1 MKYEFLKLL
10 KDKAFLISLAA
21 CLIITVFMSVEK
33 SQPDSQTKYVMEQ
46 YNYDTS
52 EAYNDK
58 IKEYRNIADSRS
70 RIAKKAERLSNVNDE
85 YLSKVNIKTYNLCK
99 SPLEFKS
106 VFNIQFFNRSDIN
119 SGYLSAVVILIL
131 FGIAV
136 VRIFYA
142 DVNSE
147 LVMYIRSTY
156 RGQNKV
162 YNNKLIILL
171 ITAAVLAILKNVIN
185 FLPQI
190 IYGSAGDWLNPIQC
204 LELDS
209 PYNISILTFFIIQIL
224 FTLSSYMFYGMIIVI
239 VSVSSQK
246 IVNSLIAV
254 VITGGTW
261 LLYHYIVAIR
271 FGTPGIE
278 NKWYTFVSRYIGS
291 PHALYYPRSYFNKLE
306 FVRMGNIPFKPV
318 TVYMICTIPLII
330 AMYFTGR
337 YIYVKK
343 GRR

>member
-1 MKYEFLKLL
+1 M
-10 KDKAFLISLAA
+10 
-21 CLIITVFMSVEK
+21 
-33 SQPDSQTKYVMEQ
+33 
-46 YNYDTS
+46 
-52 EAYNDK
+52 
-58 IKEYRNIADSRS
+58 
-70 RIAKKAERLSNVNDE
+70 
-85 YLSKVNIKTYNLCK
+85 
-99 SPLEFKS
+99 EFKS

-204 LELDS
+204 LEPDS

-337 YIYVKK
+337 YIYVKRAGDK
-343 GRR
+343 MLEVKNLYKKYGKKCVLNNMNYLFTPGIYGLLGPNGAGKSTLMNIISDVIDSSEGSVEYMGKILKI

>member
-1 MKYEFLKLL
+1 MKYEFIKLL
-10 KDKAFLISLAA
+10 KDKAFLISLTA

-52 EAYNDK
+52 EAYSDK
-58 IKEYRNIADSRS
+58 IKEYRSIADSRS
-70 RIAKKAERLSNVNDE
+70 RTAKKAERLSKVNDE

-171 ITAAVLAILKNVIN
+171 ITAAVLSILKN
-185 FLPQI
+185 
-190 IYGSAGDWLNPIQC
+190 
-204 LELDS
+204 
-209 PYNISILTFFIIQIL
+209 
-224 FTLSSYMFYGMIIVI
+224 
-239 VSVSSQK
+239 
-246 IVNSLIAV
+246 
-254 VITGGTW
+254 
-261 LLYHYIVAIR
+261 
-271 FGTPGIE
+271 
-278 NKWYTFVSRYIGS
+278 
-291 PHALYYPRSYFNKLE
+291 
-306 FVRMGNIPFKPV
+306 
-318 TVYMICTIPLII
+318 
-330 AMYFTGR
+330 
-337 YIYVKK
+337 
-343 GRR
+343 